1 MMKNNKLSGISSL
14 AYQGTGA
21 SSPPNM
27 RTFSRA
33 PTQNDYL
40 NFSLGDFWIHRKS
53 SSTND
58 SDLYVLMGVAQG
70 VADWDLISANSGAVT
85 QFTTDDASTVI
96 PSNGNV
102 NLAGAHG
109 LNTTGS
115 GATATFQIDNSLTL
129 GDLTPIGSGD
139 DALDCET
146 GDVEIQAGNL
156 KIPRT
161 IPTSSSPTQ
170 GMILKDVGAG
180 YERFMHSLGT
190 NNTFLGNLA
199 GPSSLTTP
207 ATFGTQNTG
216 VGTGVLRNLT
226 GAAGGQNNA
235 AMGVGSL
242 RVLTTGSSNAAYG
255 GSLGNLTTGNDNI
268 AVGLFAGS
276 ATNYTA
282 GITTGHRNILIG
294 KNSGLNYTSDESD
307 NIMIGYNTGGAA
319 GEDNTLRIGNGTGT
333 GNGNIN
339 RCFISGIRGITT
351 GVADAV
357 AVLVDSANQLGTVSS
372 SERYKQDIRS
382 LGEASDIIYKLQPRF
397 FHYKKHPEV
406 PAWGLIAEE
415 VDKVFPQLCVYDEEG
430 HPDSV
435 KYHDLP
441 VLLLNEIKKLNK
453 RIEELEDRVCCGGS
467 KD

>member
-1 MMKNNKLSGISSL
+1 MKNNRLSGVSSL
-14 AYQGTGA
+14 GYMGTNA
-21 SSPPNM
+21 QMPPNM
-27 RTFSRA
+27 FMFDRA

-53 SSTND
+53 TTSND
-58 SDLYVLMGVAQG
+58 SDLYVLMGVAKG
-70 VADWDLISANSGAVT
+70 IADWDLLSSDDGAIT
-85 QFTTDDASTVI
+85 RITTDDAVEVFPTG
-96 PSNGNV
+96 GNV
-102 NLAGAHG
+102 NLSGAHG
-109 LNTTGS
+109 INTTGAGS
-115 GATATFQIDNSLTL
+115 TATVALNNAITL
-129 GDLTPIGSGD
+129 GDLATIGSGD

-146 GDVEIQAGNL
+146 GDIEIQAGNL

-161 IPTSSSPTQ
+161 LPSSSSPTQ
-170 GMILKDVGAG
+170 GMILKDVGSG
-180 YERFMHSLGT
+180 YERFMHSLGS

-207 ATFGTQNTG
+207 ASFGTQNTG
-216 VGTGVLRNLT
+216 IGHGVLRNLT

-235 AMGVGSL
+235 GLGVGSL
-242 RVLTTGSSNAAYG
+242 LNLTTGSSNAAYG

-276 ATNYTA
+276 AANYTA
-282 GITTGHRNILIG
+282 GITTGNRNILIG
-294 KNSGLNYTSDESD
+294 KSAGLNYTSDESD

-319 GEDNTLRIGNGTGT
+319 GEDNTLRLGNGTGT

-351 GVADAV
+351 GVAGAV

-382 LGEASDIIYKLQPRF
+382 LGDASGVIYNLEPRF

-415 VDKVFPQLCVYDEEG
+415 VDKVFPQLCVYDDEG
-430 HPDSV
+430 RPESV
-435 KYHDLP
+435 KYHELP
-441 VLLLNEIKKLNK
+441 VLLLNEIKKLNE
-453 RIEELEDRVCCGGS
+453 RIEELEERACCGGS